1 MRFGRRFWSL
11 VAGLSI
17 GAAAGSLA
25 TLQAPLYAEPPDDR
39 GVIVSA
45 DSTPHLQV
53 RTGCRIAALGV
64 APWSA
69 PGAARRPT
77 WERDTRRALAA
88 MGVPAEHL
96 TEAVTRIRSGRPDE
110 VVGFGNLDG
119 MSSTGARYLPAF
131 STTFMSGETPVVCHG
146 SMLRFGNPHRRE
158 DALVYHV
165 GGYRVAVFQAC
176 GNVSRILPAPPGWT
190 PYKPAEGHA
199 LAVPPQ
205 IAPLPAL
212 PGPATA
218 PLPYHPGIPSPVV
231 RDVPEPGA
239 VALFLAGLAALIFT
253 NTRKGATHGN

>member
-1 MRFGRRFWSL
+1 MRLRTL
-11 VAGLSI
+11 PM
-17 GAAAGSLA
+17 AAAALLA
-25 TLQAPLYAEPPDDR
+25 GAGAVEIAHVTLAVPELADDR
-39 GVIVSA
+39 GTIVHA
-45 DSTPHLQV
+45 ESTPRLQI
-53 RTGCRIAALGV
+53 RTGCKIAALGV
-64 APWSA
+64 APWSV
-69 PGAARRPT
+69 PGLALQRPT
-77 WERDTRRALAA
+77 WELDTRRALAA

-96 TEAVTRIRSGRPDE
+96 TDAVIRIRSGKPDE

-119 MSSTGARYLPAF
+119 LSSTGARYLPAF

-146 SMLRFGNPHRRE
+146 SMLRFVNPHRRE

-190 PYKPAEGHA
+190 PYTPKA
-199 LAVPPQ
+199 
-205 IAPLPAL
+205 APL

>member
-1 MRFGRRFWSL
+1 MRLRTL
-11 VAGLSI
+11 PL
-17 GAAAGSLA
+17 AAAALLA
-25 TLQAPLYAEPPDDR
+25 GAGAVEIAHVTLAVPELADDR
-39 GVIVSA
+39 GTIVHA
-45 DSTPHLQV
+45 ESTPRLQI
-53 RTGCRIAALGV
+53 RTGCKIAALGV
-64 APWSA
+64 APWSV
-69 PGAARRPT
+69 PRPT
-77 WERDTRRALAA
+77 WEIDTRRALAA
-88 MGVPAEHL
+88 MGVPAEQL
-96 TEAVTRIRSGRPDE
+96 TDAVARIRSGKPDE

-119 MSSTGARYLPAF
+119 LSSTGARYLPAF

-146 SMLRFGNPHRRE
+146 SMLRFVNPHRRE